1 MAPEVVNLVS
11 DDSDEDVL
19 ENTANA
25 TLQSFGPRKQKNHVA
40 AAGSVQVEGGA
51 YSVLANVGAHSAQ
64 ARHHGLLPALDA
76 QRSPGLLERKDQRPG
91 MTHTECGP
99 TALNGR
105 APPDQLGNGPRKP
118 LLKPIQLDSR
128 PSQRLISSNRPHDP
142 TPTELVARVDHY
154 ENFHAKEQLRLR
166 KLANTTAAIASAQA
180 RPPPARETP
189 SENPNNCERHNTDP
203 SGKADRQWSNLSI
216 LDVPPGVIAA
226 EDAHSRKRPAPAPLA
241 ATLGSTS
248 KRARSTPYLNVTS
261 QQAASNPSKARDA
274 AHRRDDATHSADLQL
289 EQELLSA
296 LAAAEMGQEPSR
308 ELPKVVT
315 NVTQAPEATQDPP
328 PPPAPPAPQPPR
340 APRHPQSPQAPEALQ
355 AMHHSG
361 AGAPYTEE
369 ENALIARLKE
379 DDGLTWVQIMAY
391 FPQRSKG
398 SLNVHYSTKIKGR
411 YGTAAATRAAPLER
425 QSKDSTSQQA
435 PLRHKRGGGASA
447 QDGFISW
454 AQASVSAL
462 TDVELSVSSEQADAE
477 SPQESGPMCQQDC
490 AFLSSR
496 SQILRQRELGIAGGR
511 GWSTSYKRIPNELKN
526 ILLQDYTPARHYMST
541 SGDVTCLVWAADDR
555 RFAAGSIAITDDRS
569 MQYNCNLNL
578 LVGDI
583 ESAVLQELPEHHVQR
598 PTVKDYDNV
607 NALHSMRESQDPRLF
622 TTVAAVGFS
631 PDGRTLYSAG
641 SDRKLRAYSVHDN
654 VSETRCLYD
663 IQHIAAVDLL
673 SINQRGLVATACHTS
688 ADGSIKVFDC
698 DKSSFKVAQSLSPSR
713 TDSPSSLPI
722 FPTALRWGVAPQQS
736 SYLLAGFSSDSID
749 VERDTAGET
758 ALWHAERGL
767 RVSLS
772 TVTRNVFDVAWNPT
786 PSPASTAFCV
796 ASTPGGYGKS
806 SPERRSVVQCYAP
819 EQNRARQVLEWECPA
834 FDINDV
840 MYCPYDDYL
849 IAAGAT
855 DGNVYLWDKRFASRD
870 QKPLHTF
877 SHGDSINVLD
887 HGRDRSLADTGV
899 RFLSWGATSSRL
911 YSGSSDGLVKVW
923 NPYRSPDDAFV
934 SDVATFQAAVMSGAF
949 SSDFRQ
955 LLIGEERGRLNSLNI
970 GRDTEDE
977 LTPPSTAF
985 RLSAVT
991 VETVAEPP
999 FVAARD
1005 LVKSQQIEI
1014 RDMGALPVRQA
1025 VQGPAYQGP
1034 YLKPSTS
1041 DWSRA
1046 YEQCQ
1051 QSRDRQV
1058 EVRSRPEE
1066 CIHDS
1071 QSRDAEHSV
1080 ERADEALSLLQT
1092 REDSH
1097 PELYFAAL
1105 ATQRAFCDA
1114 FKRRITLGEDRCKLD
1129 CNYLPPEMDQVVADS
1144 HRSELRIPGAI
1155 RAYPGRAID
1164 LTTLDC
1170 DGLFEFGLAGK
1181 CKICSAK
1188 EERAST
1194 IQVASCR
1201 QRCSN
1206 IRAEFTGP
1214 VGNQVDNK
1222 NPSEPLC
1229 ERCGF
1234 TCLRCSRPVQV
1245 MATGPLNDYSIYCG
1259 SCDLA
1264 WEVDVLGYNLV
1275 RNGTTKP
1282 PAKKR
1287 GGRTVT
1293 FGREDTEL
1301 SYYHSRWRT
1310 TLDRK

>member
-11 DDSDEDVL
+11 DDSEEDVL
-19 ENTANA
+19 ENAANA
-25 TLQSFGPRKQKNHVA
+25 TLQSFGPRKQRKHAVA
-40 AAGSVQVEGGA
+40 ADFVLAVEGA
-51 YSVLANVGAHSAQ
+51 YSVPANAGARSAQ
-64 ARHHGLLPALDA
+64 ASHEGTLPALDTHG
-76 QRSPGLLERKDQRPG
+76 SPGLLERQDQRLG
-91 MTHTECGP
+91 QGHTECAP
-99 TALNGR
+99 TSSNGR
-105 APPDQLGNGPRKP
+105 ASLERLGGGPLKP
-118 LLKPIQLDSR
+118 LPKSTQLDPR
-128 PSQRLISSNRPHDP
+128 LNQRQSSSNRSYDSI
-142 TPTELVARVDHY
+142 PTEIVTRVDHY

-166 KLANTTAAIASAQA
+166 KPANNTTPITSTKAWS
-180 RPPPARETP
+180 PPARETH
-189 SENPNNCERHNTDP
+189 SDNPNNRERHNADLP
-203 SGKADRQWSNLSI
+203 GKS
-216 LDVPPGVIAA
+216 GVIAA
-226 EDAHSRKRPAPAPLA
+226 KDTHLRKRPAPAPLA
-241 ATLGSTS
+241 ATLGPTS
-248 KRARSTPYLNVTS
+248 KRARSTHELQVPS
-261 QQAASNPSKARDA
+261 QQAASNLSKAYRG
-274 AHRRDDATHSADLQL
+274 DDATSSADLQL

-296 LAAAEMGQEPSR
+296 LAAAEMGQEPSK
-308 ELPKVVT
+308 ELPKALT
-315 NVTQAPEATQDPP
+315 NRMQAPQAPQPPP
-328 PPPAPPAPQPPR
+328 PPPARPAPRPPQVLR
-340 APRHPQSPQAPEALQ
+340 PPQYPQAPETLQ
-355 AMHHSG
+355 AMHRSG
-361 AGAPYTEE
+361 AGTPYTEE
-369 ENALIARLKE
+369 ENALIAKLKE
-379 DDGLTWVQIMAY
+379 EDGLSWVQIMTY
-391 FPQRSKG
+391 FPKRSKG
-398 SLNVHYSTKIKGR
+398 SLNVHYFTKIKGR
-411 YGTAAATRAAPLER
+411 YGTAAATRAAPLAR
-425 QSKDSTSQQA
+425 QSKDSTAQQA
-435 PLRHKRGGGASA
+435 HLRQKRGGGTSA
-447 QDGFISW
+447 QDGFVSW
-454 AQASVSAL
+454 AQASKSAL
-462 TDVELSVSSEQADAE
+462 TDVEPAAISEQADAK
-477 SPQESGPMCQQDC
+477 SPSESGSMCQQDC

-496 SQILRQRELGIAGGR
+496 AQILRQRELGIAGGR
-511 GWSTSYKRIPNELKN
+511 GWSTSYKRIANELKN
-526 ILLQDYTPARHYMST
+526 IVLLDYTPARHYMST
-541 SGDVTCLVWAADDR
+541 SGDVTCLAWAANDR

-583 ESAVLQELPEHHVQR
+583 ENAVLQELPEHHVQR
-598 PTVKDYDNV
+598 PTVKDYNNV

-654 VSETRCLYD
+654 VTETRCLYD

-698 DKSSFKVAQSLSPSR
+698 DESSFKVAQSLSPSR

-772 TVTRNVFDVAWNPT
+772 TVTRNVFDVAWNPS

-819 EQNRARQVLEWECPA
+819 EQNRARQVLEWDCPA

-840 MYCPYDDYL
+840 IYCPYDDYL

-855 DGNVYLWDKRFASRD
+855 DGNAYLWDKRFASSN
-870 QKPLHTF
+870 QKRLHTF

-887 HGRDRSLADTGV
+887 HERDRSLADTGV

-911 YSGSSDGLVKVW
+911 YSGSSDGVVKAW
-923 NPYRSPDDAFV
+923 NPYRSPSDAFV

-955 LLIGEERGRLNSLNI
+955 LLIGEERGRLNLLSI

-977 LTPPSTAF
+977 PAPPSTAF
-985 RLSAVT
+985 KLSAVT

-999 FVAARD
+999 FVAARE

-1034 YLKPSTS
+1034 YLKPSAS

-1046 YEQCQ
+1046 QEQHQ
-1051 QSRDRQV
+1051 QSLDRQT
-1058 EVRSRPEE
+1058 EVRSRSEE
-1066 CIHDS
+1066 AANDS
-1071 QSRDAEHSV
+1071 QTRDAEHSV
-1080 ERADEALSLLQT
+1080 ERAQEALSVLQT
-1092 REDSH
+1092 RMVSY
-1097 PELYFAAL
+1097 PKLSLAAL
-1105 ATQRAFCDA
+1105 ATQQAFCDA
-1114 FKRRITLGEDRCKLD
+1114 FESRMTLGEDRCKLD
-1129 CNYLPPEMDQVVADS
+1129 CNYLPPEMDEVVPDS
-1144 HRSELRIPGAI
+1144 RRSELRIPGAL
-1155 RAYPGRAID
+1155 RAYPSGAID
-1164 LTTLDC
+1164 LAALDC
-1170 DGLFEFGLAGK
+1170 AGLFEAGLAAK
-1181 CKICSAK
+1181 CKMCSVQ
-1188 EERAST
+1188 EGRLST
-1194 IQVASCR
+1194 IQAASCR

-1206 IRAEFTGP
+1206 IRAELTGECRCCAGP
-1214 VGNQVDNK
+1214 VRNQLDNK
-1222 NPSEPLC
+1222 NPSEQLC

-1234 TCLRCSRPVQV
+1234 TCLQCSRPVQM
-1245 MATGPLNDYSIYCG
+1245 MATGLPNDYGIYCK

-1282 PAKKR
+1282 PAKKSA
-1287 GGRTVT
+1287 GRTAT

-1301 SYYHSRWRT
+1301 SYYHSRWQT
-1310 TLDRK
+1310 ILDRD